1 MGFMHRSLKT
11 LVEKYDRPVPRYT
24 SYPTAAQFRDDISL
38 KTVHGWLKELLPQ
51 EALSLYVHLPFCP
64 SLCWYCGCNMRVTH
78 SSSLMQDYLAA
89 LHDEVDLAVKKLTDK
104 MKVSTLHLGGGTPT
118 YYSVED
124 LTGLFSLLRNRFD
137 VLTDAELSLE
147 IDPRRFDA
155 DMASGLQ
162 RAGVTRV
169 SLGVQDTNPLVQEA
183 IGRNQSLA
191 QTTMAFKYLRDAG
204 ITAINADLIYGLPL
218 QTSSSIAQTAE
229 EVAQLKPSRIALYGY
244 AHVPWMK
251 PHQKLL
257 ERHPIPIGVER
268 MELFTAAAEILKGH
282 GYVAV
287 GIDHFALPDDPL
299 VIASSNK
306 QLHRNFMGYTTDD
319 AATILAFGVS
329 AISSYPQGYV
339 QNTTSIK
346 DYLHQIRQKTLPI
359 WKGLQMTTPDRCASR
374 IIESLLC
381 QFEADIPQ
389 IAGEYSLRP
398 EALETNTLNLHQMM
412 ADGLVAGSKEHTL
425 RITEKGR
432 PFARVVASCFDSYLK
447 TGEQKHSRL

>member
-1 MGFMHRSLKT
+1 MGFRNRSLKT

-24 SYPTAAQFRDDISL
+24 SYPTAAQFRDGIPL
-38 KTVHGWLKELLPQ
+38 KTVHGWLKELSPQ
-51 EALSLYVHLPFCP
+51 EPISLYVHLPFCP

-78 SSSLMQDYLAA
+78 SNNLMQDYLTA
-89 LHDEVDLAVKKLTDK
+89 LHDEVDFVTQKLPAQ

-118 YYSVED
+118 YYEASD
-124 LTGLFSLLRNRFD
+124 LTGLLDLLRKRFD
-137 VLTDAELSLE
+137 VLPDAEVSLE

-155 DMASGLQ
+155 GMARALQ
-162 RAGVTRV
+162 HAGVNRV

-183 IGRNQSLA
+183 IGRNQSLD
-191 QTTMAFKYLRDAG
+191 QTTMAFQYLREAG

-218 QTSSSIAQTAE
+218 QTIISITQTAK
-229 EVAQLKPSRIALYGY
+229 EVAELKPSRIALYGY

-251 PHQKLL
+251 PHQKML
-257 ERHPIPIGVER
+257 ERHPIPVGLER
-268 MELFTAAAEILKGH
+268 MEMFTAAAEVLKGH
-282 GYVAV
+282 GYIAV

-299 VIASSNK
+299 TLASSRK
-306 QLHRNFMGYTTDD
+306 QLRRNFMGYTTDS

-329 AISSYPQGYV
+329 AISSYPQGYI

-359 WKGLQMTTPDRCASR
+359 WKGLQMTIPDRCASR

-381 QFEADIPQ
+381 QFEADVPQ

-398 EALETNTLNLHQMM
+398 EALETNTLNLHQMV
-412 ADGLVAGSKEHTL
+412 ADGLVVGNKEQTI
-425 RITEKGR
+425 RITEQGR

-447 TGEQKHSRL
+447 SGEQKHSRL